1 MFFTTVNSQCS
12 LQIMLQNV
20 PISESL
26 ACTLHLCYLQM
37 VGTPWDIGG
46 RRPGA
51 GLGGSH
57 PENLGA
63 TGVEPGGHQH
73 LSSRHLLHQEGGH
86 HLLRISSS
94 LSLVLLASNSS
105 FCSSFIC
112 PAFSTWTAR
121 EVINLVCS
129 SISRSFAAISSFIF
143 LISSPFFDN
152 NKKFSSTADFCLITS
167 SLKGRIMDFIF

>member
-57 PENLGA
+57 PEGLGA

-86 HLLRISSS
+86 HLLLISSS
-94 LSLVLLASNSS
+94 LTFALFASNSCLMPLALQNKS
-105 FCSSFIC
+105 C
-112 PAFSTWTAR
+112 PQLPRLIQPITR
-121 EVINLVCS
+121 YYQILRHKK
-129 SISRSFAAISSFIF
+129 SR
-143 LISSPFFDN
+143 FF
-152 NKKFSSTADFCLITS
+152 
-167 SLKGRIMDFIF
+167 